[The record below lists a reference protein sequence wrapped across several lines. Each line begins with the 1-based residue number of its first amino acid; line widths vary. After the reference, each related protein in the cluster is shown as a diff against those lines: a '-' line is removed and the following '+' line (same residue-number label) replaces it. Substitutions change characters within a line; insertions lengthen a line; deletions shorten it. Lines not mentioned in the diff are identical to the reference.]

1 MDMQMPILD
10 GCEATRIFR
19 NALDRGP
26 IVALTAHA
34 MAEDLEQCLRLGC
47 DDFLSKPIAW
57 ERLFAI
63 IDHRRGHAP
72 SQHRLGPISR

>member
-10 GCEATRIFR
+10 GYEATRIFR

-63 IDHRRGHAP
+63 IDEVMPPPNAG
-72 SQHRLGPISR
+72 